1 MKADYLGFFV
11 SLLAVGVSGQTWCN
25 KNYMV
30 TEPVTDPGGRFP
42 IPATSSSPLLALRC
56 APAIRPYL
64 PEDAAGSSD
73 TSPTSILIDTPITF
87 SEISNAVPITLGPGT
102 LEVTVSVNG
111 KELASGAVPL
121 NATKHA
127 LPFSLSALK
136 PQKAAYN
143 ITCSA
148 TFASSKQTFSATG
161 LLTYLP
167 DPPPDIGAVTKFDAR
182 TGAILARPLGGSKTA
197 PFEPV
202 FPIGFYTGF
211 GNYLETNFTTA
222 LPELK
227 AQGFT
232 VVHPIP
238 SFDNITA
245 LDEVLDKM
253 EEVGLY
259 LMYDMRLYVLRA
271 YFFPSSR
278 LPSSRT
284 YMNDTSV
291 TEQVNQI
298 KSRAN
303 LLLWYTADE
312 PDGTSDP
319 LNATRLSANLINSL
333 DGGDGLGGAGY
344 HPVSLVLNCENYQFN
359 SYANGADVVLQDAYT
374 VGNNLSF
381 STVWGTPCTDDYGDC
396 GCDNCHTGFPDIA
409 TRMDEFKQR
418 LFINGWELTKA
429 LWTVPQGFGNET
441 YWPRYPTGREFVV
454 ESILGVNHGGL
465 GVVSWDDPTTAD
477 IKTSASDLA
486 LALVTMKS
494 FILSPAA
501 TVRQVTL
508 GSIDVGIWIVGS
520 QTLALA
526 TNIIYQNVSL
536 SLAELNLSGKVKQV
550 FDSGASVSS
559 DGRTLLFGS
568 VGSGGFILTN

>member
-1 MKADYLGFFV
+1 MKARIARILFLSVYAA
-11 SLLAVGVSGQTWCN
+11 SCVSGQTWCN
-25 KNYMV
+25 KNYMS

-64 PEDAAGSSD
+64 PEDAAHSSS
-73 TSPTSILIDTPITF
+73 TSPVAILIDAPITF
-87 SEISNAVPITLGPGT
+87 SEISNAVPITLGAGT
-102 LEVTVSVNG
+102 LDVTVSVNG
-111 KELASGAVPL
+111 KVLTSGAVPL

-136 PQKAAYN
+136 AQKSAYT

-148 TFASSKQTFSATG
+148 TFSKQKFSATG

-167 DPPPDIGAVTKFDAR
+167 DPPADIGSVVKFDAR
-182 TGAILARPLGGSKTA
+182 TGALLARPLGGSKTA
-197 PFEPV
+197 AFEPV

-211 GNYLETNFTTA
+211 GNYLQTNFSTA
-222 LPELK
+222 LPQLK
-227 AQGFT
+227 SQGFT

-238 SFDNITA
+238 AFPNITA

-253 EEVGLY
+253 EEVGLW
-259 LMYDMRLYVLRA
+259 LMYDMRL
-271 YFFPSSR
+271 
-278 LPSSRT
+278 T

-291 TEQVNQI
+291 IEQVNHI
-298 KSRAN
+298 KSRPN

-319 LNATRLSANLINSL
+319 LNATLLSANLINSL

-344 HPVSLVLNCENYQFN
+344 HPVSLVLNCENYEFTA
-359 SYANGADVVLQDAYT
+359 YASGADMVLQDTYT
-374 VGNNLSF
+374 IGNNLSF

-429 LWTVPQGFGNET
+429 VWTVPQGFGNET
-441 YWPRYPTGREFVV
+441 YWPRYPTGREWVL
-454 ESILGVNHGGL
+454 ESILGINHGGL

-477 IKTSASDLA
+477 IKASASSLA
-486 LALVTMKS
+486 LALVNMKS

-501 TVRQVTL
+501 TVRQVTSQ
-508 GSIDVGIWIVGS
+508 SIDVGLWTVGG
-520 QTLALA
+520 QTLVLA
-526 TNIIYQNVSL
+526 TNIEYKDVSL
-536 SLAELNLSGKVKQV
+536 SLAELHLMGGVGKVKQV
-550 FDSGASVSS
+550 FNSGASVSS

-568 VGSGGFILTN
+568 VGSGGFIVTN